1 MRLDYTNLKRVKV
14 PFQPKIEMGPV
25 YYPTFAEYKKTCQGF
40 FYNLENHAQ
49 KLGALLTENFE
60 IIRN

>member
-25 YYPTFAEYKKTCQGF
+25 YLFILSRQRRDGLA
-40 FYNLENHAQ
+40 
-49 KLGALLTENFE
+49 
-60 IIRN
+60 RNAYGGITA